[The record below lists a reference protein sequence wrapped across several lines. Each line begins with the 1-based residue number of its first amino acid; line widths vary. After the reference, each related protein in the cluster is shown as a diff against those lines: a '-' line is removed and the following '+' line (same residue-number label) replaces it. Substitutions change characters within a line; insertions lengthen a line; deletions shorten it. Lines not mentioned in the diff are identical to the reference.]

1 MIYSKSLNDN
11 FSLKFEK
18 IKDFLSE
25 KIGFKNILFVLISL
39 LLANQGFLNNTS
51 PFSFVLLGVA
61 SVFNVPLILVLLS
74 SVLSLLIG
82 KVAFATIAKI
92 LVFFLFFSVITVAL
106 NIEGMTRKNSVF
118 IKFLASYI
126 LVDSIFNFANGTFF
140 TNLFANMSNALI
152 ELILYFILVSGVY
165 VIINIKKGFV
175 FSKEETISMIVTI
188 AMCFTVFSNIEV
200 FGHTITN
207 VCIIALIL
215 IYGWKNGSVYA
226 CMAAV
231 ITGLLLTCILNVS
244 MGFIVILAFSGIISG
259 IFGKFGKIAVVASFV
274 VGNLLIAYYS
284 SNFSEI
290 TTQLSEILMASLVL
304 LFMPKSV
311 EESLDKLFN
320 KNNTL
325 QKAYENMLGS
335 STDAKNKIDAI
346 SKVFGDLG
354 DITSLDQDPENKL
367 ETREVIKKYIK
378 DYIENT
384 CIDCKNRKNCMDEEK
399 LDIVS
404 DYISTKLEN
413 NEEIDASMLV
423 SECDISANIVNDI
436 KEVYSS
442 MKVMRI
448 LKRKEKEEASKISNK
463 YKEMSKILSN
473 VASSIKIDFP
483 KVYDKNHQKIREE
496 LKFYGYVVYEDDYK
510 EENGNVE
517 YVFVTD
523 ILTNIEKQKKQIVSI
538 ISQILEKNVSVKLIL
553 NSSKS
558 ERSKIKLVTKPSFES
573 ISAICSETKTGS
585 EFSGDS
591 YLSME
596 LEDLKTLHVISDGV
610 GSGIEA
616 SKCSQT
622 VINMLEKLLKG
633 GFDEVK
639 SIEIINS
646 ILKSKE
652 DETSFASLDVFVFD
666 LKTALA
672 TFIKIGAA
680 PTYVVSSGNIAT
692 INNMTIP
699 LGLVDSSTYLPIIKE
714 LKDLDIVVQVSDGV
728 IPDDMDKNDN
738 FLTTYLRTL
747 DTSKSVKQITDEIRK
762 VILKEKKN
770 ILNDDFTVIVTKIKG

>member
-1 MIYSKSLNDN
+1 M
-11 FSLKFEK
+11 
-18 IKDFLSE
+18 
-25 KIGFKNILFVLISL
+25 
-39 LLANQGFLNNTS
+39 
-51 PFSFVLLGVA
+51 
-61 SVFNVPLILVLLS
+61 
-74 SVLSLLIG
+74 
-82 KVAFATIAKI
+82 
-92 LVFFLFFSVITVAL
+92 
-106 NIEGMTRKNSVF
+106 
-118 IKFLASYI
+118 
-126 LVDSIFNFANGTFF
+126 
-140 TNLFANMSNALI
+140 
-152 ELILYFILVSGVY
+152 
-165 VIINIKKGFV
+165 
-175 FSKEETISMIVTI
+175 
-188 AMCFTVFSNIEV
+188 
-200 FGHTITN
+200 
-207 VCIIALIL
+207 
-215 IYGWKNGSVYA
+215 
-226 CMAAV
+226 
-231 ITGLLLTCILNVS
+231 
-244 MGFIVILAFSGIISG
+244 
-259 IFGKFGKIAVVASFV
+259 
-274 VGNLLIAYYS
+274 
-284 SNFSEI
+284 
-290 TTQLSEILMASLVL
+290 
-304 LFMPKSV
+304 
-311 EESLDKLFN
+311 
-320 KNNTL
+320 
-325 QKAYENMLGS
+325 
-335 STDAKNKIDAI
+335 
-346 SKVFGDLG
+346 FGDLG

-538 ISQILEKNVSVKLIL
+538 ISQILEQNVSVKLIL

-672 TFIKIGAA
+672 TFVKIGAA

-699 LGLVDSSTYLPIIKE
+699 LGLVDSTTYLPIIKE

-728 IPDDMDKNDN
+728 IPDDMDKNNN
-738 FLTTYLRTL
+738 FLTTYLKSL
-747 DTSKSVKQITDEIRK
+747 DTSKTAKQITDEIRK